1 MVGGGSRG
9 NIGRSHRAAALM
21 DGRWDVVAGALSRDF
36 EVTKASAKAWLIPA
50 DRAYANPEAMAEQE
64 SRREDRIDAVTIC
77 TTNESHYEIACTF
90 IGKGIHVIC
99 DKPLTISL
107 EKAEDLV
114 RRTRGSGVLFA
125 VTHNYSGYPMVR
137 MAREM
142 VARGDLGTIRSVAVE
157 YVSQYQTQLNND
169 PDWQNDPA
177 RSGPLG
183 VVAGTGTHAHHLAEF
198 MTGLRITELSA
209 DLSSLVE
216 GHRLDDHATMHLRF
230 SNGAR
235 GSLWCTTIAP
245 GNENGLRI
253 RIYGSLGGLEWS
265 QEHPNHMKFTR
276 TNEQPTI
283 LSRGGFDL
291 TATAMA
297 ATRLPSG
304 SPEGYIEAF
313 ANLYGD
319 IADAI
324 WLRLLHEPLPAPAI
338 FPTVEDGARGVR
350 FMFAALESAR
360 SESRFVTINLDN
372 LGD

>member
-1 MVGGGSRG
+1 MVGGGNRG

-21 DGRWDVVAGALSRDF
+21 DGRWDIVAGALSRDF
-36 EVTKASAKAWLIPA
+36 RVTQESAKAWLIPE
-50 DRAYANPEAMAEQE
+50 DRAYATPENMAE
-64 SRREDRIDAVTIC
+64 REACRGDPIDAVTIC
-77 TTNESHYEIACTF
+77 TTNESHYDIACTF
-90 IGKGIHVIC
+90 IDKGIPVIC
-99 DKPLTISL
+99 DKPLTISM

-114 RRTRGSGVLFA
+114 RRTRSAGVLFA

-142 VARGDLGTIRSVAVE
+142 VARGDIGTIRSVAVE
-157 YVSQYQTQLNND
+157 YVSQYQTQPSSG

-265 QEHPNHMKFTR
+265 QEHPNQMKFTR
-276 TNEQPTI
+276 TNGQPTI
-283 LSRGGFDL
+283 LSRGGFDQ
-291 TATAMA
+291 TAAAVA

-324 WLRLLHEPLPAPAI
+324 WSRLQGGPLPVPSL

-350 FMFAALESAR
+350 FMFAALESSR
-360 SESRFVTINLDN
+360 SESRFVTTKLDY